1 MTDIAWQPSHA
12 DLETL
17 FINNFKLDRLDA
29 YLSRFNPIRIMRM
42 EGMEVR
48 HSNILG
54 WLLDPLET
62 HGLGDRFLKA
72 FLSEALKGE
81 SAKGRPTAL
90 DIVQADLRGI
100 EVRREWQ
107 HIDLFLLSRRNNWA
121 FIIENKFH
129 SSQHSGQLT
138 KYVQKVRSAF
148 EPEEGRLLVKG
159 IFLTLHDE
167 DPEDASYASIGYDA
181 VCELLPRVMVT
192 EGQSLDQNV
201 RIFLNH
207 YIEVLKEAMGMSEE
221 QDEMAQ
227 LARALYR
234 QHRKVLDFI
243 WEHGSST
250 NFSLARDEVFGEKWG
265 DGEVV
270 KAGKHSYVSLWSS
283 GEQFSFLPLSWY
295 NALGEDRYS
304 WPGCE
309 NWWNGFPVNCWIGIF
324 QGDKGSEGSVRL
336 FAEVGPLSDVGGR
349 KGLVEAIQDAA
360 TKAGITDVRF
370 QRTAAN
376 EGKKYSK
383 FLKDSTIDIK
393 DVQDIEEISR
403 AIQALLKKFQ
413 PCFDAVAP
421 VFNEF
426 TKYAEEVDE

>member
-1 MTDIAWQPSHA
+1 MTDIAWQPSDA
-12 DLETL
+12 DLESL
-17 FINNFKLDRLDA
+17 FINNSKLDRLDA

-90 DIVQADLRGI
+90 DIVRADLRDI

-129 SSQHSGQLT
+129 SAQHNGQLA
-138 KYVQKVRSAF
+138 KYMQKVQSVF
-148 EPEEGRLLVKG
+148 EPEEGRLEIKG

-167 DPEDASYASIGYDA
+167 DPEDTSYASIGYDA
-181 VCELLPRVMVT
+181 VCELLPRVMAA
-192 EGQSLDQNV
+192 EGQSLGQNV
-201 RIFLNH
+201 RIFLDH
-207 YIEVLKEAMGMSEE
+207 YIEIIKEATGMSEE
-221 QDEMAQ
+221 RDEMEQ

-243 WEHGSST
+243 WDHGSST
-250 NFSLARDEVFGEKWG
+250 NFTLARDEVFGDTWG
-265 DGEVV
+265 DGEIV
-270 KAGKHSYVSLWSS
+270 KSGKHSFVSLGSN
-283 GEQFSFLPLSWY
+283 GEQFSFLPLSWFKS
-295 NALGEDRYS
+295 LGEDGYT

-309 NWWNGFPVNCWIGIF
+309 NWWFGFPVICWMQIF
-324 QGDKGSEGSVRL
+324 QSDKGAEGTVRL
-336 FAEVGPLSDVGGR
+336 FAEVGPLSDVDGR
-349 KGLVEAIQDAA
+349 KELVQAIQAA
-360 TKAGITDVRF
+360 GTKAGISDIRF
-370 QRTAAN
+370 QKTAAN

-383 FLKDSTIDIK
+383 FLKDNIIAIK

-403 AIQALLKKFQ
+403 AIQTLLKKFQ
-413 PCFDAVAP
+413 ECFDAVVP
-421 VFNEF
+421 VFGEF
-426 TKYAEEVDE
+426 TQYAEEADE

>member
-12 DLETL
+12 DLESL
-17 FINNFKLDRLDA
+17 FINNVKLDRLDA

-90 DIVQADLRGI
+90 DIVQADLRDI

-129 SSQHSGQLT
+129 STQHNGQLT

-148 EPEEGRLLVKG
+148 EPEEGRLEVKG

-167 DPEDASYASIGYDA
+167 DPEDTSFASIGYDS
-181 VCELLPRVMVT
+181 VCELLPRVMT
-192 EGQSLDQNV
+192 AEGQSIGQNV
-201 RIFLNH
+201 RVFLDH
-207 YIEVLKEAMGMSEE
+207 YIEVIKEATGMSAER
-221 QDEMAQ
+221 DEMEQ

-243 WEHGSST
+243 WEHGSAT
-250 NFSLARDEVFGEKWG
+250 NFLLARDEVFGDHWG

-270 KAGKHSYVSLWSS
+270 KAGKHSFVSLWSS

-295 NALGEDRYS
+295 KGLGEERYA

-309 NWWNGFPVNCWIGIF
+309 NWWSGYPVICWIQIF
-324 QGDKGSEGSVRL
+324 QSEKGAEGSIRL
-336 FAEVGPLSDVGGR
+336 FSEVGPLSDVDGR
-349 KGLVEAIQDAA
+349 KQLIEAIEAA
-360 TKAGITDVRF
+360 GTKAGITDLRF
-370 QRTAAN
+370 QKSAAN

-383 FLKDSTIDIK
+383 FLKDNTISIK
-393 DVQDIEEISR
+393 DVQDIEEVSK
-403 AIQALLKKFQ
+403 AIQSILKKFQ

-421 VFNEF
+421 VFGEF
-426 TKYAEEVDE
+426 AQYAEEGDA

>member
-12 DLETL
+12 DLESL
-17 FINNFKLDRLDA
+17 FINNAKLDRLDA

-90 DIVQADLRGI
+90 DIVQADLRDI

-129 SSQHSGQLT
+129 STQHNGQLA

-148 EPEEGRLLVKG
+148 EPEEGRLEVKG

-167 DPEDASYASIGYDA
+167 DPEDTSYALIGYDA
-181 VCELLPRVMVT
+181 VCELLPRVMAA
-192 EGQSLDQNV
+192 EGQSIGQNV
-201 RIFLNH
+201 RIFLDH
-207 YIEVLKEAMGMSEE
+207 YIEVIKEATGMSEE
-221 QDEMAQ
+221 RDEMEQ

-243 WEHGSST
+243 WDHGSST
-250 NFSLARDEVFGEKWG
+250 NFSLARDEVFGDNWG
-265 DGEVV
+265 DGDVV
-270 KAGKHSYVSLWSS
+270 KAGKHSFVSLWSS

-295 NALGEDRYS
+295 KGLGEERYA

-309 NWWNGFPVNCWIGIF
+309 NWWSGFPVICWMQIF
-324 QGDKGSEGSVRL
+324 QSEKGAEGSIRL
-336 FAEVGPLSDVGGR
+336 FAEVGPLSDIDGR
-349 KGLVEAIQDAA
+349 KKLVEAIQAA
-360 TKAGITDVRF
+360 GSKAGIADVRF
-370 QRTAAN
+370 QKTAAN

-383 FLKDSTIDIK
+383 FLKDNIISIK

-403 AIQALLKKFQ
+403 AIQSLLKKFQ

-421 VFNEF
+421 VFGEF
-426 TKYAEEVDE
+426 VQYAEEGDA

>member
-12 DLETL
+12 DLESL
-17 FINNFKLDRLDA
+17 FINNAKLDRLDA

-90 DIVQADLRGI
+90 DIVQADLRDI

-129 SSQHSGQLT
+129 STQHNGQLS

-148 EPEEGRLLVKG
+148 EPEEGRLEVKG

-167 DPEDASYASIGYDA
+167 DPEDTSFASIGYDS
-181 VCELLPRVMVT
+181 VCELLPRVMAA
-192 EGQSLDQNV
+192 EGQSIGQNV
-201 RIFLNH
+201 RVFLDH
-207 YIEVLKEAMGMSEE
+207 YIEVIKEATGMSEE
-221 QDEMAQ
+221 RDEMEQ

-243 WEHGSST
+243 WDHGSST
-250 NFSLARDEVFGEKWG
+250 NFSLARDEVFGDQWG

-270 KAGKHSYVSLWSS
+270 KAGKHSFVSLWSS

-295 NALGEDRYS
+295 KSLGEERYA

-309 NWWNGFPVNCWIGIF
+309 SWWSGYPVICWMQIF
-324 QGDKGSEGSVRL
+324 QSEKGAEGSIRL
-336 FAEVGPLSDVGGR
+336 FAEVGPLGDVDGR
-349 KGLVEAIQDAA
+349 KQLVEAIQAA
-360 TKAGITDVRF
+360 GTKAGITDLRF
-370 QRTAAN
+370 QKTAAN

-383 FLKDSTIDIK
+383 FLKDNIISIK
-393 DVQDIEEISR
+393 DVQDIEEISK
-403 AIQALLKKFQ
+403 AIQSLLKKFQ

-421 VFNEF
+421 IFGEF
-426 TKYAEEVDE
+426 VQYAEEGDA

>member
-1 MTDIAWQPSHA
+1 MTDITWQPSHA
-12 DLETL
+12 DLENL
-17 FINNFKLDRLDA
+17 FINNPKLDRLEA

-62 HGLGDRFLKA
+62 HGMGDRFLKA

-81 SAKGRPTAL
+81 SAKGRPNAL
-90 DIVQADLRGI
+90 DIVQADLRDI

-129 SSQHSGQLT
+129 STQHNGQLS

-148 EPEEGRLLVKG
+148 EPEEGRLEVKG

-167 DPEDASYASIGYDA
+167 DPEDTSFASIGYDS
-181 VCELLPRVMVT
+181 VCELLPRVMAA
-192 EGQSLDQNV
+192 EGHSIGQNV
-201 RIFLNH
+201 RVFLDH
-207 YIEVLKEAMGMSEE
+207 YIEVIKEATGMSEE
-221 QDEMAQ
+221 RDEMEQ

-243 WEHGSST
+243 WDHGSST
-250 NFSLARDEVFGEKWG
+250 NFSLARDEVFGDQWG

-270 KAGKHSYVSLWSS
+270 KAGKHSFVSLWSS

-295 NALGEDRYS
+295 KSLGEERYA

-309 NWWNGFPVNCWIGIF
+309 SWWSGYPVICWMQIF
-324 QGDKGSEGSVRL
+324 QSEKGAEGSIRL
-336 FAEVGPLSDVGGR
+336 FAEVGPLGDVDGR
-349 KGLVEAIQDAA
+349 KKLVEAIQAA
-360 TKAGITDVRF
+360 GTKAGITDLRF
-370 QRTAAN
+370 QKTATN

-383 FLKDSTIDIK
+383 FLKDNIISIK
-393 DVQDIEEISR
+393 DVQDIEEISK
-403 AIQALLKKFQ
+403 AIQSLLKKFQ

-421 VFNEF
+421 IFGEF
-426 TKYAEEVDE
+426 VQYAEEGDA

>member
-12 DLETL
+12 DLERL
-17 FINNFKLDRLDA
+17 FINNAKLDRLDG

-54 WLLDPLET
+54 WLLDPIET

-90 DIVQADLRGI
+90 DIVQADLRDV

-129 SSQHSGQLT
+129 STQHDGQLA
-138 KYVQKVRSAF
+138 KYVLKVRSAF
-148 EPEEGRLLVKG
+148 EPEEGRLEVKG

-167 DPEDASYASIGYDA
+167 DPEDASFASIGYDC
-181 VCELLPRVMVT
+181 VSELLPRVMAA
-192 EGQSLDQNV
+192 EGQSLSQNV
-201 RIFLNH
+201 RVFLDH
-207 YIEVLKEAMGMSEE
+207 YIEVIKEATGMSEE
-221 QDEMAQ
+221 RDEMEQ

-243 WEHGSST
+243 LEHGAST
-250 NFSLARDEVFGEKWG
+250 NFSLARDDVFGEAWR
-265 DGEVV
+265 DGEIV
-270 KAGKHSYVSLWSS
+270 KAGKHKFVSLWSS

-295 NALGEDRYS
+295 EALGEDAYT

-309 NWWNGFPVNCWIGIF
+309 NWWAGFPVICWMQLFPG
-324 QGDKGSEGSVRL
+324 QKGSEGSIRL
-336 FAEVGPLSDVGGR
+336 FAEVGPLNDVDCR
-349 KGLVEAIQDAA
+349 KGLVESIQAAGAGAAI
-360 TKAGITDVRF
+360 TNIRF

-383 FLKDSTIDIK
+383 FLKDNIIAIK
-393 DVQDIEEISR
+393 DVQDIEEMSR

-413 PCFDAVAP
+413 PCFDVVAP
-421 VFNEF
+421 VLGQFIE
-426 TKYAEEVDE
+426 YAEAGDE

>member
-12 DLETL
+12 DLESL
-17 FINNFKLDRLDA
+17 FINNAKLDRLDA
-29 YLSRFNPIRIMRM
+29 FLSRFNPIRIMRM

-90 DIVQADLRGI
+90 DIVQADLRDI

-129 SSQHSGQLT
+129 SVQHNGQLA
-138 KYVQKVRSAF
+138 KYMQKVRSAF
-148 EPEEGRLLVKG
+148 EPEEGQLEVKG

-167 DPEDASYASIGYDA
+167 DPEDSSYASIGYDA
-181 VCELLPRVMVT
+181 VCELLPRVMAA
-192 EGQSLDQNV
+192 EGKSLGQNV
-201 RIFLNH
+201 QIFLDH
-207 YIEVLKEAMGMSEE
+207 YIEIIKEATGMSEE
-221 QDEMAQ
+221 RDEMEQ

-234 QHRKVLDFI
+234 KHRKVLDFI
-243 WEHGSST
+243 WDHGSST
-250 NFSLARDEVFGEKWG
+250 NFSLARDEVFGDHWG

-270 KAGKHSYVSLWSS
+270 KAGKHSFVSLWSS
-283 GEQFSFLPLSWY
+283 GEQFSFLPLNWY
-295 NALGEDRYS
+295 KGLGEERYT

-309 NWWNGFPVNCWIGIF
+309 SWWSGYPVICWMQIF
-324 QGDKGSEGSVRL
+324 QSEKGAEGSIRL
-336 FAEVGPLSDVGGR
+336 FAEVGPLSDVDGR
-349 KGLVEAIQDAA
+349 KQLVEAIQAA
-360 TKAGITDVRF
+360 GTKAGITDLRF
-370 QRTAAN
+370 QKTAAN

-383 FLKDSTIDIK
+383 FLKDNIISIK
-393 DVQDIEEISR
+393 DVQDIEEISK
-403 AIQALLKKFQ
+403 AIQSLLKKFQ
-413 PCFDAVAP
+413 LCFDAVAP
-421 VFNEF
+421 VFGEF
-426 TKYAEEVDE
+426 VQYAEEGDA

>member
-1 MTDIAWQPSHA
+1 MTDITWQPSQA
-12 DLETL
+12 DLESL
-17 FINNFKLDRLDA
+17 FINNAKLDRLEA

-90 DIVQADLRGI
+90 DVVQADLRDI

-129 SSQHSGQLT
+129 SAQHNGQLA
-138 KYVQKVRSAF
+138 KYAQKVQSAF
-148 EPEEGRLLVKG
+148 EAEEGKLKVKG

-167 DPEDASYASIGYDA
+167 DPEDLTYATIGYDA
-181 VCELLPRVMVT
+181 VCELLPRVMAA
-192 EGQSLDQNV
+192 EGQSLGQSV
-201 RIFLNH
+201 RVFLDH
-207 YIEVLKEAMGMSEE
+207 YIEVIKEATGMSEE
-221 QDEMAQ
+221 RDEMEQ

-243 WEHGSST
+243 WDHGSST
-250 NFSLARDEVFGEKWG
+250 NFTLARDEVFGDTWG
-265 DGEVV
+265 DGEIV
-270 KAGKHSYVSLWSS
+270 KSGKHNFVSLGSN
-283 GEQFSFLPLSWY
+283 GEQFSFLPLNWY
-295 NALGEDRYS
+295 EALGEGNYT

-309 NWWNGFPVNCWIGIF
+309 NWWFGFPVICWMQIF
-324 QGDKGSEGSVRL
+324 QSDKGAEGSIRL
-336 FAEVGPLSDVGGR
+336 FAEVGPLSDVDGR
-349 KGLVEAIQDAA
+349 KDLVNAIQAA
-360 TKAGITDVRF
+360 GSKAGIADIRF
-370 QRTAAN
+370 QKTAAN
-376 EGKKYSK
+376 EGKKFSK
-383 FLKDSTIDIK
+383 FLKDNIIAIK

-413 PCFDAVAP
+413 PCFEAVAP
-421 VFNEF
+421 VFGAF
-426 TKYAEEVDE
+426 IQYAEDSDE